1 MELRDYLRILHK
13 NWILIVACVLLG
25 IAGAS
30 AVSIASTPKYVSTT
44 ELYVSV
50 RSGSESATSELA
62 QGTTFA
68 RQAVTSYV
76 SIVDSARVLE
86 PVIEELGLGM
96 SVQQLAE
103 SISASSPL
111 NTVLIKIEVTDDDP
125 ARAAE
130 IANSVGASF
139 SDIVVNVLEKPEG
152 IDTTSPVKIETVQ
165 PAVPATSPASPNVPL
180 QLGLGVLLGLA
191 IGVGAAVL
199 RTVLDT
205 RIHSSHDIELVTD
218 KPMLGGISFDPDAR
232 KRPLVVHSDP
242 RSPRAESFRTLRTNL
257 QFVNID
263 GGPPSFVITS
273 AVPGEGK
280 STTAANIS
288 ISLAEMGAK
297 VVLVDGDL
305 RLPRVAEYMAIE
317 GGAGLT
323 DVLIGRVPLDDVLQ
337 KWGRGQLFVL
347 PSGRVPPN
355 PSELLGSANM
365 ARLLSDLTSTFD
377 YVIIDAP
384 PLLLVTDA
392 ALLSKL
398 AGGAILVAAS
408 GRTKR
413 SEIASAIR
421 ALDHVGSKL
430 LGVVVTMLPTKGP
443 DAYGYGT
450 YTYGDT
456 RVEPGAEGPTK
467 AKHGRVR
474 RSLA

>member
-13 NWILIVACVLLG
+13 NWILIVACTLLG
-25 IAGAS
+25 VAAAS
-30 AVSIASTPKYVSTT
+30 GFSIASTPKYVSST

-50 RSGSESATSELA
+50 RSGTDSTTSEAA

-76 SIVDSARVLE
+76 SVVNSARVLE
-86 PVIEELGLGM
+86 PVIAELGLDTT
-96 SVQQLAE
+96 VQQLA
-103 SISASSPL
+103 SRVTASSPL
-111 NTVLIKIEVTDDDP
+111 NTVLIEITVTDDDP
-125 ARAAE
+125 ARAAA
-130 IANSVGASF
+130 IANSVGTNF

-152 IDTTSPVKIETVQ
+152 EDAVSLVKIETVQ
-165 PAVPATSPASPNVPL
+165 PAVAATKPASPNVPL
-180 QLGLGVLLGLA
+180 NIDLGFLVGLA
-191 IGVGAAVL
+191 IGIGVAVL

-218 KPMLGGISFDPDAR
+218 KPMLGGISFDPDAKR
-232 KRPLVVHSDP
+232 RPLVVHADP

-273 AVPGEGK
+273 SVPGEGK
-280 STTAANIS
+280 STTAANIA
-288 ISLAEMGAK
+288 ISLAETGAK
-297 VVLVDGDL
+297 VALIDGDL
-305 RLPRVAEYMAIE
+305 RLPRVAEYMGIE
-317 GGAGLT
+317 GAVGLT
-323 DVLIGRVPLDDVLQ
+323 DVLIGRAELTDVMQ

-347 PSGRVPPN
+347 PSGRIPPN
-355 PSELLGSANM
+355 PSELLGSGNM
-365 ARLLSDLTSTFD
+365 ARLLETLTSKFD

-413 SEIASAIR
+413 AEMSGAVR
-421 ALDHVGSKL
+421 ALEHVGSRL
-430 LGVVVTMLPTKGP
+430 LGVVITMLPTKGP

-456 RVEPGAEGPTK
+456 RLEPDVEDLSK
-467 AKHGRVR
+467 NVR
-474 RSLA
+474 RRRGR